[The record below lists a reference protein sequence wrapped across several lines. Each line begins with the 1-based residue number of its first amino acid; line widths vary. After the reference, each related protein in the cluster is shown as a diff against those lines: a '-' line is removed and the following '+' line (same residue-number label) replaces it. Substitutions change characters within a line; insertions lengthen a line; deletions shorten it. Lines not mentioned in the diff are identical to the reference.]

1 LPAVQKRSGAD
12 DDFQAPW
19 AHASNQEHQVSPR
32 GASDWWRESV
42 RKSVSVHQDE
52 IRGSA
57 IVMEQFCVEISRVG
71 HFRRHA
77 LKPRLLE
84 LAVCGSCRLIDSE
97 SAAIVVHRQV
107 GSNQRLRLV
116 RSTVQV

>member
-1 LPAVQKRSGAD
+1 MG
-12 DDFQAPW
+12 
-19 AHASNQEHQVSPR
+19 
-32 GASDWWRESV
+32 
-42 RKSVSVHQDE
+42 
-52 IRGSA
+52 
-57 IVMEQFCVEISRVG
+57 QFCVEISRVG

-116 RSTVQV
+116 RSTVQATLGSGSTYGILIGQRLGYRAFLIRHFP

>member
-1 LPAVQKRSGAD
+1 
-12 DDFQAPW
+12 
-19 AHASNQEHQVSPR
+19 
-32 GASDWWRESV
+32 
-42 RKSVSVHQDE
+42 
-52 IRGSA
+52 
-57 IVMEQFCVEISRVG
+57 MEQICVEISRVG

-107 GSNQRLRLV
+107 GSNRLV
-116 RSTVQV
+116 RSTAQATLGSGSTYGILIGQLLGYRAFLIRHFP